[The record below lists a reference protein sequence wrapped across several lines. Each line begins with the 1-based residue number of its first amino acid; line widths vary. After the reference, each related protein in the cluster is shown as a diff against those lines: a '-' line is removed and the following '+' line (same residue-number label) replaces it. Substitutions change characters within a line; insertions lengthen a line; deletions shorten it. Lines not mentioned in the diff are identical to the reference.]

1 MTIFRCCAVL
11 LCLVVAAC
19 SQAPTPSVPALASPS
34 KAASP
39 GASQGQSWSAVP
51 ADLLGEVDDAGYM
64 EVDWTAMLPPE
75 ELKAIEE
82 GKVPQVK
89 HSGVQRMP
97 QFGTYRVVDAVLG
110 KPMRLPGYVVP
121 LESDSAGLI
130 EFLFVPYFGA
140 CIHVPPP
147 PPNQIVHVRLS
158 KPIEMPD
165 MYTPFYL
172 AGALRAEHHEDGLA
186 GSAYSMDNAKLLPYE
201 K

>member
-1 MTIFRCCAVL
+1 MTTFRFCVL
-11 LCLVVAAC
+11 LLGLAAGAC
-19 SQAPTPSVPALASPS
+19 SQAPAPQVPAPVSPPREARQ
-34 KAASP
+34 AASRD
-39 GASQGQSWSAVP
+39 WSGVP
-51 ADLLGEVDDAGYM
+51 ADLLGEADEAGYM

-82 GKVPQVK
+82 GTVPEVR
-89 HSGVQRMP
+89 HSGTRRMP

-110 KPMRLPGYVVP
+110 RPMRLPGYVVP
-121 LESDSAGLI
+121 LESDDAGLI

-147 PPNQIVHVRLS
+147 PPNQIVHVRLAR
-158 KPIEMPD
+158 PIEMPD

-172 AGALRAEHHEDGLA
+172 AGKLRAEHHEDGLA
-186 GSAYSMDNAKLLPYE
+186 GSAYSMDEARLLTYE